1 MNNGYTVHTKENLV
15 CCHIDSFSIVFVL
28 IEEKSPVVKGQR
40 HTWLPEE
47 NAAIERFFNSH
58 IDDTS
63 KPGNKGKLHGKVY
76 M

>member
-1 MNNGYTVHTKENLV
+1 M
-15 CCHIDSFSIVFVL
+15 SIVFVL